1 MTTDPVNSI
10 TNISASISGTPQR
23 DQVPQNSE
31 DVAMEFERIF
41 ARQLVAE
48 MAKGLFENSSM
59 VDGVMQSGN
68 QLYRDHIIETLS
80 AELAKQEPLG
90 ISEMVRRHL
99 SQTETTE

>member
-1 MTTDPVNSI
+1 MTINPTNSI
-10 TNISASISGTPQR
+10 AGFTTGVSGTSRREQA
-23 DQVPQNSE
+23 PQNSE

-41 ARQLVAE
+41 ARQLVSE
-48 MAKGLFENSSM
+48 MARGLFDNGTMGE
-59 VDGVMQSGN
+59 GIMQSGN